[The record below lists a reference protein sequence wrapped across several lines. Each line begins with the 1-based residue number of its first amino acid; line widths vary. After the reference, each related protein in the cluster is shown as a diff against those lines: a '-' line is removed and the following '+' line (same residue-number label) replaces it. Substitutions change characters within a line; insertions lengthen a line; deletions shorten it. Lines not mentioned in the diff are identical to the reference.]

1 MPRLSTHVLD
11 TSLGKPAAGV
21 VVELWRVHA
30 GERERVSVSVT
41 NSDGRTD
48 EPLLSVNRL
57 DVGTYELMFFVGDYL
72 RGVYAPISDPP
83 FLDDIVVRFN
93 VADAT
98 GTYHVPLLLSP
109 YGYSVYRGS

>member
-21 VVELWRVHA
+21 VVELWRVQA
-30 GERERVSVSVT
+30 DERERLSVSVT

-48 EPLLSVNRL
+48 EPLLSVHRL
-57 DVGTYELMFFVGDYL
+57 DVGTYELAFRVGDYL
-72 RGVYAPISDPP
+72 RGVYAPITDPP
-83 FLDDIVVRFN
+83 FLDDIIVRFN

-109 YGYSVYRGS
+109 HGYSVYRGS